1 MMRYVAILFTVFIL
15 VQSQRPPYAG
25 SSRPYPQVLPQ
36 YLDQQ
41 AAAAAAAASTSTAA
55 APTGAAPAAPKVPGS
70 VFTTQSRT
78 GTVANR
84 IDEKETSTSPRFPST
99 TVGTTIPQDIPV
111 DALGDINLINK
122 IKTWPREKQPFWF
135 INWQQIQAHR
145 GDANNPAQPVETQP
159 NTRSSFA
166 G

>member
-1 MMRYVAILFTVFIL
+1 MIKYVAILFTAFIL

-25 SSRPYPQVLPQ
+25 SRKPYPQVLPQ
-36 YLDQQ
+36 YIDEQ
-41 AAAAAAAASTSTAA
+41 AAAAAAAAPTAAGSTTAGSTAA
-55 APTGAAPAAPKVPGS
+55 GSAFGGTSAPAASP
-70 VFTTQSRT
+70 

-84 IDEKETSTSPRFPST
+84 IDANEVSSSTGSLST
-99 TVGTTIPQDIPV
+99 TVATTIPQDIPV
-111 DALGDINLINK
+111 DALGDIDLINK

-145 GDANNPAQPVETQP
+145 GDAKNPAQPVQTQP
-159 NTRSSFA
+159 NTRSFFA